1 MSFKV
6 KYIAI
11 ILVITIIACTEKKEY
26 NYNDLVSIVQREN
39 IKELN
44 QVLRFVEVNIS
55 DSIGNN
61 ILMYAVQNNKIQMVK
76 HLLQRGADPNLMNIE
91 ELNALDISRYN
102 KTEKITEII
111 KEFQYIDWKQKENK
125 FAEEFFEYGIKN
137 DNSKIVEEFLINGR
151 NTDDATFSNEISP
164 IVYALFE
171 NSQNVVFLLLDN
183 NVKPNLTFDTRPIL
197 SIAVMFNQYEA
208 VKKIIEKG
216 ANINAVDGPLTTA
229 LMFAAEEGN
238 LDIVKLL
245 ITNGADA
252 TLVDRKNETAIDKAR
267 IKKYNKVVEF
277 LSKTEKSN

>member
-1 MSFKV
+1 MLFKV
-6 KYIAI
+6 KYITAI
-11 ILVITIIACTEKKEY
+11 LLMFIIACTEKKEY

-91 ELNALDISRYN
+91 ELNALDISRNN

-111 KEFQYIDWKQKENK
+111 KEFQYIDWKQQENK
-125 FAEEFFEYGIKN
+125 FAEEFFEFGIN
-137 DNSKIVEEFLINGR
+137 TDNPKIVEEFFKNGR
-151 NTDDATFSNEISP
+151 NIDDPIISNGLSP
-164 IVYALFE
+164 IVHALFA
-171 NSQNVVFLLLDN
+171 NSQEVVFLLLDN
-183 NVKPNLTFDTRPIL
+183 NVNPNDSFDTRQIL
-197 SIAVMFNQYEA
+197 TIAVMFNQYGA

-216 ANINAVDGPLTTA
+216 ANVNAVDGPLTTA